1 MKSIVLI
8 AAVLTVLSVQLI
20 SAADDIESLIESCS
34 KIVQGMTEDLKTE
47 YRMNAFPDDPVTH
60 CFVRCL
66 GLTLNLY
73 DDDEGINLHANWEHL
88 GRADDEIQFIT
99 THRACLDD
107 RNLETIDNPCD
118 RAYSA
123 FQCLKEEY
131 GMDQTS
137 NTTSS

>member
-1 MKSIVLI
+1 MAL
-8 AAVLTVLSVQLI
+8 LQLVK
-20 SAADDIESLIESCS
+20 ATDDIGSLIESCS
-34 KIVQGMTEDLKTE
+34 KTVQGMTEELKAG
-47 YRMNAFPDDPVTH
+47 YRTNAFPDDPVTH

-73 DDDEGINLHANWEHL
+73 DDDKGVDLPANWEHL
-88 GRADDEIQFIT
+88 GKVDDEAQFIAK
-99 THRACLDD
+99 HRACLDD

-131 GMDQTS
+131 GMDGMDGQKQ
-137 NTTSS
+137 